1 MKVQLQSTLTN
12 SLGQTLKVIYSE
24 EDPLIGLDGKVLR
37 GVHAFCFYGDKMV
50 LVKHSKSG
58 WMPPGGGI
66 ELEETYEQ
74 AVVREVKEETNMKV
88 ISQKLIGCQDIYE
101 PERIIRQTRSFC
113 IVEPYG
119 DFVLDPSGEITKI
132 KLINPKKYKEYFD
145 WGEIGDRIM
154 KQALAYKNM
163 FAKTPLRRRCLR
175 LAPRSR
181 LGRVRWNK

>member
-88 ISQKLIGCQDIYE
+88 ISQKLI
-101 PERIIRQTRSFC
+101 RQTRSFC